1 MTLSNIAI
9 LIYHVTLYDPSFPS
23 DLLDIFW
30 ANHDPTVMCSRQY
43 MSAIFYHSDQQKAL
57 AEKSMAES
65 QNKFRKQI
73 TTLILPAEEFYDAEK
88 YENCC

>member
-1 MTLSNIAI
+1 M
-9 LIYHVTLYDPSFPS
+9 
-23 DLLDIFW
+23 
-30 ANHDPTVMCSRQY
+30 
-43 MSAIFYHSDQQKAL
+43 

>member
-1 MTLSNIAI
+1 MTPL
-9 LIYHVTLYDPSFPS
+9 S
-23 DLLDIFW
+23 DLLDMFW
-30 ANHDPTVMCSRQY
+30 VNHDPTAMCSQQE

-73 TTLILPAEEFYDAEK
+73 TTLILPAEKFYDAEK